1 MPQLILKVNNKVVK
15 EIVLSKDHFS
25 IGRLSD
31 NDLELNDHLVSRH
44 HSKIIKDGPIY
55 IIQDLDSANGVY
67 VNKKKIKSEKLKEGD
82 EIQIGHALIVFKEK
96 SAFDMPP
103 APQPGPRSVC
113 SSDIVKSV
121 GELSIDYRL
130 NVKDILAKGESLT
143 AAVKPI
149 AKSKTE
155 ERFFI
160 LYQLGKA
167 VTSATIL
174 DEIFDIAMGSIF
186 DFIKCDRGVIMVI
199 DKNSGKLEYRL
210 TKLRGKKGKNE
221 EVYVSQTITNKVIND
236 KVGLI
241 TCDAG
246 NDPRFQA
253 GLSIAQFNIRSALC
267 VPLWEQDDIFGVLY
281 VDNLAQ
287 TYAFT
292 EDDLQLLTAIANQ
305 IAIRIKQ
312 DELYESLKKEALV
325 RTNLERYHSPDVVEL
340 IIKQSA
346 NKSEEMDVIEKEV
359 TILFA
364 DIQNFTTISETVTP
378 RQIAEMLNEFFET
391 TTQIV
396 FEYKGSI
403 NKYIGDALLAVFGA
417 PFDLPNHASN
427 AVKAGVKMIKAIQDL
442 QEKMPLDFP
451 KYHLRVGINTGVV
464 VAGNVGAKKRIEY
477 AVLGDTVNIA
487 SRLNQFAESN
497 QTVIGEATYNAI
509 KNEIHAIPLGGV
521 KLKGKQNEVQVY
533 KVDDIKEPDHK
544 ASNTSNK

>member
-1 MPQLILKVNNKVVK
+1 MPQLILKINDKVIK
-15 EIVLSKDHFS
+15 EIVLSKDNFS
-25 IGRLSD
+25 IGRLQD

-44 HSKIIKDGPIY
+44 HSKIIKDGGNY
-55 IIQDLDSANGVY
+55 IIQDLESANGVY
-67 VNKKKIKSEKLKEGD
+67 VNKKKVKSERLKEGD
-82 EIQIGHALIVFKEK
+82 EIQIGHALIVFKAK
-96 SAFDMPP
+96 SAFDMQP
-103 APQPGPRSVC
+103 ASQFDQKGVC

-160 LYQLGKA
+160 LYHLGRA
-167 VTSATIL
+167 VTSATTL
-174 DEIFDIAMGSIF
+174 DEIFDIAMSSIF
-186 DFIKCDRGVIMVI
+186 DVIKADRGVIMVL
-199 DKNSGKLEYRL
+199 DKSSGKLNYRL
-210 TKLRGKKGKNE
+210 TKVRNKKEKNE
-221 EVYVSQTITNKVIND
+221 QIYISQTITNKVISD
-236 KVGLI
+236 KVGI
-241 TCDAG
+241 MTCDAG
-246 NDPRFQA
+246 NDARFQG
-253 GLSIAQFNIRSALC
+253 GLSITQLSIRSVLC
-267 VPLWEQDDIFGVLY
+267 VPLWEQDDVFGVVY

-292 EDDLQLLTAIANQ
+292 QEDMELLTAIANQ

-340 IIKQSA
+340 IIKQSST
-346 NKSEEMDVIEKEV
+346 KGEEMDVIEKQV

-378 RQIAEMLNEFFET
+378 RQLAEMLNEFFET

-403 NKYIGDALLAVFGA
+403 NKYIGDAILAVFGA
-417 PFDLPNHASN
+417 PLDLPNHASN
-427 AVKAGVKMIKAIQDL
+427 AVNAGVKMIKAIQDL

-451 KYHLRVGINTGVV
+451 KYNLRIGINTGIV

-497 QTVIGEATYNAI
+497 QTVIGESTYNAV
-509 KNEIHAIPLGGV
+509 KDEVNAIPLGGV

-533 KVDDIKEPDHK
+533 KVENMKS
-544 ASNTSNK
+544 SNSPTSDVPKK